1 MRHQVLGGGGSNH
14 DDFSLTAKCGG
25 IGTTAL
31 VASQGPLPLW
41 GNAIPLRALAPYA
54 SPPLTGP
61 YPPPPSEQIHRLNA
75 DATQL
80 NALKHQVRAL
90 EARQAQQGGPAGG
103 TLAFAYGEDD
113 DGLAGSEGGMS
124 SMIVSPRGLG
134 GHRAGGGDGAASAS
148 ALMAAMGGG
157 GGSGPAMST
166 RGDSLSAMRASLE
179 QISRVVNGALIATQ
193 AAAAAGRPGAYAG
206 GGGSGGGGF
215 GQALGKPQRGA
226 GGYSSSALLDG
237 FTLPQQRQQGRSM
250 RAVAPALAWGTEY
263 DGGQYN
269 RQYDEVPP
277 PGEDGL
283 SFLGRWKDERDVA
296 QALLQQHSS
305 WLRGFREQIG
315 RARSGGGGGGAAAGP
330 GGMQQQRLSSVVAV
344 GMGGGAKGGGSG
356 VGGGGSGAAGIPMRI
371 PIGNNQEVVVMVQ
384 PQH

>member
-1 MRHQVLGGGGSNH
+1 M
-14 DDFSLTAKCGG
+14 
-25 IGTTAL
+25 
-31 VASQGPLPLW
+31 
-41 GNAIPLRALAPYA
+41 
-54 SPPLTGP
+54 
-61 YPPPPSEQIHRLNA
+61 
-75 DATQL
+75 
-80 NALKHQVRAL
+80 RAL

-103 TLAFAYGEDD
+103 TSTFAYGEDD
-113 DGLAGSEGGMS
+113 DEELAGSEGGTS

-134 GHRAGGGDGAASAS
+134 GLRADRGNGPASAS

-157 GGSGPAMST
+157 GGGGGPAMST

-206 GGGSGGGGF
+206 GGGGGSY
-215 GQALGKPQRGA
+215 AAPGKPQRGT
-226 GGYSSSALLDG
+226 GGYSSSSALLDG
-237 FTLPQQRQQGRSM
+237 IVLPQQRQQGRSM
-250 RAVAPALAWGTEY
+250 RAAAPALAWGTEY
-263 DGGQYN
+263 DGGQYS
-269 RQYDEVPP
+269 RQYDETP

-315 RARSGGGGGGAAAGP
+315 RASSGGGGGGATAGP
-330 GGMQQQRLSSVVAV
+330 GGMQQRLSSVAAV
-344 GMGGGAKGGGSG
+344 GMGGGARGGGSG
-356 VGGGGSGAAGIPMRI
+356 VGGGGSGAGIPMRI